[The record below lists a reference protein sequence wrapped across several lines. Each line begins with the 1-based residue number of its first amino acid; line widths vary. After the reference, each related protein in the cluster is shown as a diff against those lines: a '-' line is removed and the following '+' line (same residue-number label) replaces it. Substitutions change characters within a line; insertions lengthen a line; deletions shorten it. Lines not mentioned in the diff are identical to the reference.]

1 MRLLKGIFSRVDQL
15 LTGRRPV
22 DDELFDEL
30 EELLIQADIS
40 VHTATKLVDALRTAS
55 RSERIS
61 DSEGI
66 RDKLKSLLVDVLHQ
80 ESDAALNVPASG
92 PALYLIVG
100 VNGVGKTTTI
110 AKIAHRLKKNGKK
123 VIVAAGDTFRAAA
136 IDQLGIWADR
146 VGVEM
151 IKHQPGGDP
160 AAVVYDAIQAAIA
173 RGADA
178 IIADTAG
185 RLHTKSN
192 LMNELSKIGRICR
205 KALDRNPDEVL
216 LVLDATT
223 GQNGISQAKEF
234 AACVPL
240 TGIILSK
247 LDGTAK
253 GGIVVTIK
261 DEFSLPIKLVTL
273 GEKLDDLE
281 DFNAKSFVD
290 ALFD

>member
-1 MRLLKGIFSRVDQL
+1 MRLLKGIFGKIDQL

-40 VHTATKLVDALRTAS
+40 IHTATKLVDSLRQIS
-55 RSERIS
+55 RTERIS
-61 DSEGI
+61 DSEDI
-66 RDKLKSLLVDVLHQ
+66 RDKLKSLLVGMLSKN
-80 ESDAALNVPASG
+80 EGAALSVPQG
-92 PALYLIVG
+92 KPALYLIVG

-110 AKIAHRLKKNGKK
+110 AKIAHRLRKQGKK
-123 VIVAAGDTFRAAA
+123 VILAAGDTFRAAA

-146 VGVEM
+146 AGVEM

-173 RGADA
+173 RDADVV
-178 IIADTAG
+178 IADTAG

-192 LMNELSKIGRICR
+192 LMNELSKIGRIAR
-205 KALDRNPDEVL
+205 KALERDPDETL

-253 GGIVVTIK
+253 GGIVVTVK
-261 DEFSLPIKLVTL
+261 DEFGIPIKLVTL
-273 GEKLDDLE
+273 GEKLDEME
-281 DFNAKSFVD
+281 DFDAKSFVD
-290 ALFD
+290 ALFE

>member
-40 VHTATKLVDALRTAS
+40 VHTATKLVNALRTAS
-55 RSERIS
+55 RSERTN

-66 RDKLKSLLVDVLHQ
+66 RDKLKSLMVDILRQDDSVR
-80 ESDAALNVPASG
+80 LNVPEKK
-92 PALYLIVG
+92 PALYIMVG

-110 AKIAHRLKKNGKK
+110 AKMAHKLKKSGKK
-123 VIVAAGDTFRAAA
+123 VILAAGDTFRAAA
-136 IDQLGIWADR
+136 IDQLAVWADR
-146 VGVEM
+146 AGVEM

-160 AAVVYDAIQAAIA
+160 AAVVFDAIQAAIA
-173 RGADA
+173 RDADV

-192 LMNELSKIGRICR
+192 LMNELAKIGRIAR
-205 KALDRNPDEVL
+205 KALDRDPDEIL

-240 TGIILSK
+240 TGIVLSK

-253 GGIVVTIK
+253 GGIVVTIR

-290 ALFD
+290 ALFE